1 MKQVISVNTY
11 KKLGLSFVLVGA
23 LGVSANAICA
33 SENYCTDF
41 YIGAGGYY
49 EKIEGNGANI
59 NNALG
64 FLSLG
69 GADIFFNRVQF
80 GLDAKIGYGSNSVSG
95 TSLSTLS
102 KDNRLF
108 QIDGIAKLGV
118 NVAGVNSPLFINFLL
133 GYDMAKTNGGVGRDF
148 MIIGAGFDGKIALS
162 EKMKL
167 IYSAGYGYVFN
178 GAYSFGKAY
187 ADINEKSHVIMF
199 SLGTQAKV
207 SEHVSLYFKGFG
219 KYYNLNASNT
229 ANNVSMPKSS
239 GWQAGLEAGIA
250 F

>member
-1 MKQVISVNTY
+1 MSSVR
-11 KKLGLSFVLVGA
+11 KIGLSLVLAGA
-23 LGVSANAICA
+23 LGVSANAVCLT
-33 SENYCTDF
+33 ENYCTDF

-49 EKIEGNGANI
+49 EKIAGQGANVENVGGLFSI
-59 NNALG
+59 
-64 FLSLG
+64 G

-80 GLDAKIGYGSNSVSG
+80 GLDARFGYGSNSVSG
-95 TSLSTLS
+95 ASLSTLS

-178 GAYSFGKAY
+178 GVYSFGKSY
-187 ADINEKSHVIMF
+187 ADINEKSHVVMF
-199 SLGTQAKV
+199 SLGAQTKV
-207 SEHVSLYFKGFG
+207 SENVSLYIKGLG
-219 KYYNLNASNT
+219 KYYDLNASEVVNPKG
-229 ANNVSMPKSS
+229 NGSSISMPKSN